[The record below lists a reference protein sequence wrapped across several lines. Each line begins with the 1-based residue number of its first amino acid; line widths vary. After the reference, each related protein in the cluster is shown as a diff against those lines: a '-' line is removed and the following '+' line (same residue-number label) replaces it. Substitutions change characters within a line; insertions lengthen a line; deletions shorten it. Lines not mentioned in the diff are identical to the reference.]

1 MSNKKW
7 FNNFALELINFDT
20 QKVITFDT
28 IFNHITFRKGITEK
42 DIVDVNDPE
51 QFDGNFRDDKL
62 YKFVGKCSIVN
73 NLVRNFAGFYK
84 HSVEFY
90 INDNKI
96 EIGIIS
102 FDNNKTPRNNL
113 ELEVYFRYFYR
124 DDKAYIKEKI

>member
-73 NLVRNFAGFYK
+73 SLVRNFAGFYK

-90 INDNKI
+90 VNDNKI

-102 FDNNKTPRNNL
+102 FDNNINPRNNL

>member
-1 MSNKKW
+1 M
-7 FNNFALELINFDT
+7 
-20 QKVITFDT
+20 
-28 IFNHITFRKGITEK
+28 
-42 DIVDVNDPE
+42 
-51 QFDGNFRDDKL
+51 
-62 YKFVGKCSIVN
+62 N

-102 FDNNKTPRNNL
+102 FDNNKNPRNNL